1 MLNPLHVPYFK
12 GGSHTNNGAFDF
24 CVECKERI
32 ALGGLN
38 LRIIRFNSKE
48 QENLVVDKFHKEIS
62 DENTVLGLIWN
73 ENSDEIIFD
82 TLKIWKTVPT
92 IITIFSIIQFLAA
105 IYDPLGLI
113 NTLIVKLEVLF
124 SDICVE
130 KYD

>member
-1 MLNPLHVPYFK
+1 MHVPYFN
-12 GGSHTNNGAFDF
+12 GGSHTNGGAFDF

-38 LRIIRFNSKE
+38 LRNIRFNSKE
-48 QENLVVDKFHKEIS
+48 QENLVVDKFHKEIP

-92 IITIFSIIQFLAA
+92 IITIFSVIQFSAA

-113 NTLIVKLEVLF
+113 NASIVKLEVLF

-130 KYD
+130 K

>member
-1 MLNPLHVPYFK
+1 MLNSLHVPYFK

-24 CVECKERI
+24 CVECKEKI

-38 LRIIRFNSKE
+38 PRNIRLNSKE
-48 QENLVVDKFHKEIS
+48 QENLVVDKFHKEMS
-62 DENTVLGLIWN
+62 DENPVLGLIWN

-113 NTLIVKLEVLF
+113 NALIVKLEVLF